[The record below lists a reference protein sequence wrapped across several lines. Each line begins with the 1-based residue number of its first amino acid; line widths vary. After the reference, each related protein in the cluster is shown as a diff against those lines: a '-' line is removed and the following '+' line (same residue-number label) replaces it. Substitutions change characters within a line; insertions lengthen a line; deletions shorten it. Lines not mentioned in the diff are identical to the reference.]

1 MIGWKAF
8 DNLLR
13 DPGADSAAV
22 DAAGKEA
29 AWESIHF
36 PAIHVLNS
44 WRVWQEAIL
53 READARSSVGGSG
66 LAYDAGGLGVRVQTT
81 PANTFEK
88 GMVELVDAGA
98 ILRRARVAY
107 AEAEADYISAV
118 SASGLSE
125 RERDVLMLRYLRG
138 GLSYS
143 NIAARCGFRTTSGA
157 RKAVMRAEEKWIET
171 VYERAIS
178 PVLRWVEE
186 RKENKLC

>member
-53 READARSSVGGSG
+53 READARSMVGGSG
-66 LAYDAGGLGVRVQTT
+66 LSYDSGGLGVRVQTT
-81 PANTFEK
+81 PGNNFERS
-88 GMVELVDAGA
+88 MVELVDAGQ
-98 ILRRARVAY
+98 ILNRARVAY

-118 SASGLSE
+118 SASGLSD
-125 RERDVLMLRYLRG
+125 REKDVLMLRYLRG
-138 GLSYS
+138 GLSYAA
-143 NIAARCGFRTTSGA
+143 IACRCGFRTTSGA
-157 RKAVMRAEEKWIET
+157 RKAVLRAEEKWLDK
-171 VYERAIS
+171 VYETAIS
-178 PVLRWVEE
+178 PVLRWIEE
-186 RKENKLC
+186 RRKAK